1 MINGKII
8 KKLREDQKISQQ
20 ELGDIIGVSK
30 VSVSG
35 YENGNRTPSI
45 DTLVEISN
53 FFGVSVDYLLG
64 REKKVFNEDDKKFIG
79 YISEQDIE
87 FINELKHYPNL
98 YNTIMKDIK
107 KKIIQMNK
115 KIK

>member
-35 YENGNRTPSI
+35 YENGNRTPVLI
-45 DTLVEISN
+45 
-53 FFGVSVDYLLG
+53 
-64 REKKVFNEDDKKFIG
+64 
-79 YISEQDIE
+79 
-87 FINELKHYPNL
+87 H
-98 YNTIMKDIK
+98 
-107 KKIIQMNK
+107 
-115 KIK
+115 